1 MSVLGSVSFLI
12 NAIILVESKDAT
24 YLFCFTSSFRSQR
37 WFSVCI
43 YKCTLTTR
51 NQTKHLHFLYIA
63 SGFAEQIH
71 LSSHH
76 FRLIHLAKKPSPV
89 FPWTTFFSRRYTA
102 DMARPRVDD
111 LSSWKKKTVGKREKL
126 EPPKSHGGLDGLQ
139 MIFSF

>member
-37 WFSVCI
+37 WFGVCI

-76 FRLIHLAKKPSPV
+76 FRLITLQKNHPRCFHGRPF
-89 FPWTTFFSRRYTA
+89 FPAVTRLTWPGLEWMTCQA
-102 DMARPRVDD
+102 G
-111 LSSWKKKTVGKREKL
+111 KKKRGKTGKAGT
-126 EPPKSHGGLDGLQ
+126 PQKSWR
-139 MIFSF
+139 F